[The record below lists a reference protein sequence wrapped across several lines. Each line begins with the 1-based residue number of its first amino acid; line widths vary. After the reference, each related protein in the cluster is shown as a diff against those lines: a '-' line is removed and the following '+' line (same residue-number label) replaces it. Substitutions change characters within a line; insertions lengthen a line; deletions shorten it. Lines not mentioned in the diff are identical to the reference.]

1 MGQIEAASFLEFAGT
16 RFAGKTVAVS
26 EAFGA
31 VAELCDLT
39 VKFRVEVE
47 LMHRVVAQIQSQ
59 ENSCERIRTF
69 PDTSVNPRC
78 ALGAF

>member
-1 MGQIEAASFLEFAGT
+1 LQTTLQRCPRNSEEQLGQIEAASFFEFAGT

-26 EAFGA
+26 EVFGA

-47 LMHRVVAQIQSQ
+47 VERMHRVVAQIPSQ
-59 ENSCERIRTF
+59 ENSC
-69 PDTSVNPRC
+69 
-78 ALGAF
+78 

>member
-1 MGQIEAASFLEFAGT
+1 LGQIEAASFFEFAGT

-31 VAELCDLT
+31 AAEPRDVI
-39 VKFRVEVE
+39 VKFRVEVEVE

-59 ENSCERIRTF
+59 ENSCERI
-69 PDTSVNPRC
+69 P
-78 ALGAF
+78 

>member
-1 MGQIEAASFLEFAGT
+1 LGQIEAASFFEFAGT

-31 VAELCDLT
+31 VAEPCELT
-39 VKFRVEVE
+39 VKFRFEVE

-59 ENSCERIRTF
+59 EKLLENTNV
-69 PDTSVNPRC
+69 P
-78 ALGAF
+78 